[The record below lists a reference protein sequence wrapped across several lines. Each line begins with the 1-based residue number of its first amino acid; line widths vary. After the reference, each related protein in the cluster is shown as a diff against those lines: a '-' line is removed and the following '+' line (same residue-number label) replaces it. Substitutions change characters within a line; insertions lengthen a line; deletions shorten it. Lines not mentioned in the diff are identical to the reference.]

1 MQVPH
6 EKIKKY
12 IESIG
17 ARYTENKQQIIEA
30 LAHTKGHFDVESFL
44 DEVQKSQTTFSRAT
58 AYRMIKH
65 LLNGG
70 FIQKIISK
78 DGQVLYEK
86 SFSKT
91 QHDHLICNNCG
102 SILEIE
108 NHIVVN
114 ELNKTCDKLNF
125 LPHYRSLHIYGLC
138 EKCSQSNS

>member
-17 ARYTENKQQIIEA
+17 ARYTENKQHIVEA
-30 LAHTKGHFDVESFL
+30 LANSRGHFDIESFL
-44 DEVQKSQTTFSRAT
+44 DDVQNTKNTVSRAT

-65 LLNGG
+65 LLSGG

-86 SFSKT
+86 SFNKS
-91 QHDHLICNNCG
+91 QHDHLICNSC
-102 SILEIE
+102 
-108 NHIVVN
+108 
-114 ELNKTCDKLNF
+114 
-125 LPHYRSLHIYGLC
+125 
-138 EKCSQSNS
+138 